1 MLVWPQ
7 QKCFISWKMF
17 NGITKFAR
25 FVKWMNF
32 IVWCCWQAFSGISSC
47 VFKCSLR
54 VGVKPLKLCLGVM
67 PQSHNLK
74 SNNTF
79 LDVKTSMN
87 GIQYVSMCPCVKMS
101 KMSFSVKYTNH
112 SNENVCTHALTQ
124 TSEELIRVSLILLTL
139 KCSVLW
145 NVLCI
150 THSCNNDCCVHWKLK
165 CKVGQLAGSKF
176 HSVYCLF
183 F

>member
-79 LDVKTSMN
+79 VDVKTSMN

-112 SNENVCTHALTQ
+112 ENVCTHALTQ